1 MRVRTLLDT
10 KRDLEQAQ
18 AFRMRFVAVKLDG
31 ARVLLTGASGGIGNA
46 IARALHERGA
56 YVLIS
61 GRRVEALEELKGSLG
76 ERVEVLQADL
86 AARSEVE
93 ALPGRAGTVDVLVAN
108 AGLPGSGDLDSFSP
122 EEIDRA
128 LDVNLRAPMQL
139 TRAMLPGMTERGRG
153 HFVYI
158 SSLSGK
164 VPAAGSSVYGAT
176 KFGLRGFGS
185 SLHDELHG
193 TGVGA
198 STVFPGFISDA
209 GMFAESG
216 VKLPTGV
223 GTKKPEDVADA
234 VIEAIEK
241 NRVEIDV
248 APIAVRATGKLA
260 GLAPGAITSANR
272 RFGGRDVATGLAEGQ
287 REKR

>member
-1 MRVRTLLDT
+1 
-10 KRDLEQAQ
+10 
-18 AFRMRFVAVKLDG
+18 VAVDLNG

-56 YVLIS
+56 VLLIS
-61 GRRVEALEELKGSLG
+61 GRRVDALDELKAALG
-76 ERVEVLQADL
+76 DRVEVLQADL
-86 AARSEVE
+86 AKADDVS
-93 ALPGRAGTVDVLVAN
+93 ALPGRAGHVDVLVAN
-108 AGLPGSGDLDSFSP
+108 AGLPGSGDLTSFDP
-122 EEIDRA
+122 EQIDRA
-128 LDVNLRAPMQL
+128 IDVNLRAPMQL
-139 TRAMLPGMTERGRG
+139 TRALLPGMIERGRG
-153 HFVYI
+153 HLVYI

-209 GMFAESG
+209 GMFADSG
-216 VKLPTGV
+216 VKLPPGV
-223 GTKKPEDVADA
+223 GTKPPEKVAEA

-241 NRVEIDV
+241 NRTEIDV
-248 APIAVRATGKLA
+248 APLAVRATGKLA
-260 GLAPGAITSANR
+260 GLAPGAVTSVNR
-272 RFGGRDVATGLAEGQ
+272 RFGGRDVSGGLAEAQ